1 MTKNNFMPLM
11 DDPMI
16 KHILGEN
23 RFIDFTKNL
32 VHNITNIPYK
42 KLEGAIIT
50 NGEELGKNNIKD
62 KAFSCDIMM
71 RLKNGMKIIIE
82 SQNNNDSKSEIKNI
96 FYGLRELLN
105 QIPKGEKIKKLK
117 PVYQIIIVKN
127 DYVKRKIQKKLI
139 NEFHLTEKNN
149 NKFVLLNGLYTI
161 KIIDIKSEIGY
172 SEANDELKGWINLFR
187 AKNQI
192 EAEIAVKR
200 IKILEGVLKEMNNF
214 MDENYVRTYKEKYDD
229 EMELLK
235 KIWKKEARK
244 EGREKGRLEGIEQG
258 SNKKSYEIA
267 IKMLEKDM
275 NPKDIEELTGVT
287 YDRIHSLTK
296 NISKKYQIRETKAKY
311 NQK

>member
-82 SQNNNDSKSEIKNI
+82 SQNNNDNKSEIKNI

-200 IKILEGVLKEMNNF
+200 IKILEGVLK
-214 MDENYVRTYKEKYDD
+214 
-229 EMELLK
+229 
-235 KIWKKEARK
+235 
-244 EGREKGRLEGIEQG
+244 
-258 SNKKSYEIA
+258 
-267 IKMLEKDM
+267 
-275 NPKDIEELTGVT
+275 
-287 YDRIHSLTK
+287 
-296 NISKKYQIRETKAKY
+296 
-311 NQK
+311 